1 MDVASLLQNFLLYAV
16 IPAWLCAGFADWA
29 CHRATDIEVT
39 GGTKE
44 SLLHVAQLSEVG
56 LPLLLA
62 LFLEINA
69 LVIALMIVGLALH
82 QATAMWD
89 VHWANAT
96 RTIPPIEQHV
106 HSVLE
111 MAPVMVFAGFAILNW
126 PAVVDLT
133 QGRLSLTLGLKEPP
147 LPVAYLTGLMLAV
160 IAMGMVPYGE
170 ELLRCLRAARS
181 RRA

>member
-1 MDVASLLQNFLLYAV
+1 MDVASLLQDFLLYAV
-16 IPAWLCAGFADWA
+16 IPAWLCAGLADWA
-29 CHRATDIEVT
+29 CHRATDIEST
-39 GGTKE
+39 GGLKE

-62 LFLEINA
+62 LFFEINA
-69 LVIALMIVGLALH
+69 LVIAVMIVGLVLH

-96 RTIPPIEQHV
+96 RKIPPIEQHV

-111 MAPVMVFAGFAILNW
+111 MAPVMVFAGFAILDW
-126 PAVVDLT
+126 TAFHDLIEGHLVLTLAPKEQPLPAPYLAVFLLAVV
-133 QGRLSLTLGLKEPP
+133 
-147 LPVAYLTGLMLAV
+147 
-160 IAMGMVPYGE
+160 AMGMLPYGE

-181 RRA
+181 RSR